1 MFDSQ
6 TFKQMEM
13 ILLSGPE
20 LKPQLGFLGKKKKI
34 VDIGRGNLLK
44 S

>member
-20 LKPQLGFLGKKKKI
+20 LKPQLGFLGKKKK